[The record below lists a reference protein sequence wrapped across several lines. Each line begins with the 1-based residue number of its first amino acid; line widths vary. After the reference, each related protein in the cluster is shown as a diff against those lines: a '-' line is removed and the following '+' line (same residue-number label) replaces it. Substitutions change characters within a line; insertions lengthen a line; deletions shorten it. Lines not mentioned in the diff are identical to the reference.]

1 MDEKLHAVLDLME
14 EYKDE
19 IAHGMEISLEL
30 VTTALDAFGPW
41 EPMDPET
48 LSLITGPEN

>member
-1 MDEKLHAVLDLME
+1 ME

-48 LSLITGPEN
+48 LLLITGPEN